1 MEELL
6 RKIDNKEPLYSQDY
20 WEMIDN
26 YSIYH
31 EEGEDGRWTRGQY
44 NLIKLGDR
52 YFELCWEQGLTE
64 MQENYWEYPEEVRFL
79 GMHKEIVEIE
89 TPIIERIEE
98 K

>member
-6 RKIDNKEPLYSQDY
+6 RKIDNHEDLDSCDY
-20 WEMIDN
+20 WKMIDN

-31 EEGEDGRWTRGQY
+31 EEGEDRRWTRGQY
-44 NLIKLGDR
+44 NLIKLEDR
-52 YFELCWEQGLTE
+52 YFELLWEQGLTE
-64 MQENYWEYPEEVRFL
+64 MQENYWEYPAEVKFL

-98 K
+98 